1 MKIHDYIGPNNVI
14 FFNSSYSVLYFKRII
29 KYLKDLLEFNID
41 LVEDDL
47 IKIFFYILFLFLDEN
62 LTEKNIS
69 KHNISLDE
77 TFFKGTFIE
86 LTNKYSSL
94 LKPED
99 SKEILNYIDKYKN
112 IMNIK
117 ILKLIDKTF
126 QYIKEILSVHGE
138 TTDDLIKKMNDEVS
152 DILNK
157 LDKSNNKLLSNDL
170 IQKIKEFY
178 SKEEYLIFTNYIS
191 ENDYINLKTII
202 NKNFLKVMK
211 GQYSFFEFNYNSNND
226 ISSNTDIHQKN
237 LDYYLAQRNKYYKR
251 MKYSSLCEILKYDL
265 NDEINIFL
273 LSEYVSSGDFLNI
286 QKLKNE
292 LENLNQKKIK
302 GFIKD
307 ILNENEFY
315 EHYFS
320 ILKYDI
326 IKSFFTNHLTINEN
340 TNDFILLAE
349 KSANSECFM
358 NAYVNF
364 MNKYNKKSDNYNGFK
379 GLIIF
384 KILQNGD
391 RAYTMRHL
399 KKIIINPVQFFFGK
413 DIIYEVNIKTIL
425 KGYLMFILLD
435 ETEHFL
441 RALDEGNNVRPQTP
455 KEKEG
460 GRMFIKYLFGVQS
473 INHINLEQTNK
484 IFNKEI
490 WKNHEILKTI
500 FNGQLEDV
508 EEENINVFL
517 SNYFKSSISFF
528 NTRQKNGKKQAISI

>member
-202 NKNFLKVMK
+202 NKNFFKVMK

-286 QKLKNE
+286 QKLKNG
-292 LENLNQKKIK
+292 LENLNQNKIK

-320 ILKYDI
+320 ILKCDI
-326 IKSFFTNHLTINEN
+326 IKSFLP
-340 TNDFILLAE
+340 
-349 KSANSECFM
+349 
-358 NAYVNF
+358 
-364 MNKYNKKSDNYNGFK
+364 
-379 GLIIF
+379 II
-384 KILQNGD
+384 
-391 RAYTMRHL
+391 
-399 KKIIINPVQFFFGK
+399 
-413 DIIYEVNIKTIL
+413 
-425 KGYLMFILLD
+425 
-435 ETEHFL
+435 
-441 RALDEGNNVRPQTP
+441 
-455 KEKEG
+455 
-460 GRMFIKYLFGVQS
+460 
-473 INHINLEQTNK
+473 
-484 IFNKEI
+484 
-490 WKNHEILKTI
+490 
-500 FNGQLEDV
+500 
-508 EEENINVFL
+508 
-517 SNYFKSSISFF
+517 
-528 NTRQKNGKKQAISI
+528 